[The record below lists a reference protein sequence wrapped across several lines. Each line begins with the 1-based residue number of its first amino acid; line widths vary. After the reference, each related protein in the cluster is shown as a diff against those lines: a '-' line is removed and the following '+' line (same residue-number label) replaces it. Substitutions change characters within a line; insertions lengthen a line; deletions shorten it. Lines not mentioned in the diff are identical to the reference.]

1 MARESLKEQLSKG
14 QVFCPCV
21 WGCFSALAAEKTGF
35 QSALLSGASLSV
47 DICGLPDI
55 GLITADDLV
64 KGTEA
69 LARYTDLPIIVDAD
83 DGYGETPL
91 HAYRLAKRL
100 QMAGA
105 QGMSVDDTTGTRG
118 FERFF
123 LAMRERKEHIPH
135 PVVDREVWL
144 AKLKAAI
151 EATKGTNFLVIART
165 EAKIQYGLEE
175 ALIRARLAREVG
187 AEMTMIIGITTE
199 EEAEIVSREDPGWKM
214 WPDVMSR
221 NGIPDVE
228 LEKLEELGFN
238 LVTMHVFEKGAL
250 AGMVDFGLHTIKER
264 NTVYHDTFVPQVIPG
279 DFNEAQVAP
288 VMHWLE
294 EEANYNKA
302 AAEAIERYN
311 NKNDLKRQ
319 KK

>member
-1 MARESLKEQLSKG
+1 
-14 QVFCPCV
+14 
-21 WGCFSALAAEKTGF
+21 
-35 QSALLSGASLSV
+35 
-47 DICGLPDI
+47 
-55 GLITADDLV
+55 
-64 KGTEA
+64 
-69 LARYTDLPIIVDAD
+69 
-83 DGYGETPL
+83 
-91 HAYRLAKRL
+91 
-100 QMAGA
+100 
-105 QGMSVDDTTGTRG
+105 
-118 FERFF
+118 
-123 LAMRERKEHIPH
+123 
-135 PVVDREVWL
+135 
-144 AKLKAAI
+144 
-151 EATKGTNFLVIART
+151 
-165 EAKIQYGLEE
+165 
-175 ALIRARLAREVG
+175 
-187 AEMTMIIGITTE
+187 MTMIIGITTE

-279 DFNEAQVAP
+279 GFNEAQVAP
-288 VMHWLE
+288 VMHWLD
-294 EEANYNKA
+294 EEAAYNKA